1 MNTEHD
7 TEKHEHNRKTDEE
20 EIETI
25 KAELEIA
32 TEKVLYFENLIV
44 AAISMRKLAED
55 KIIQTQSKKLDS
67 LSTKLDSQIQSFG
80 ELIRKAETRREEEVN
95 KVLDAEV
102 RLIVVENR
110 ILHSKLANF

>member
-1 MNTEHD
+1 MNTEQD

-20 EIETI
+20 EMEII

-44 AAISMRKLAED
+44 AANSMRKLAEE

-67 LSTKLDSQIQSFG
+67 LSNKLDSQIKSFG
-80 ELIRKAETRREEEVN
+80 ELIQKAETKREEVIN
-95 KVLDAEV
+95 KLLDAEV
-102 RLIVVENR
+102 RLIVIENR
-110 ILHSKLANF
+110 ILHLKLADL

>member
-1 MNTEHD
+1 MNTELD
-7 TEKHEHNRKTDEE
+7 TEKHEHNIQTDEA
-20 EIETI
+20 EIDSI

-32 TEKVLYFENLIV
+32 TEKVVYFDNLLV
-44 AAISMRKLAED
+44 AANSMRNLAED

-67 LSTKLDSQIQSFG
+67 LSNKLDSQIQSIG
-80 ELIRKAETRREEEVN
+80 ELIRKAETKREEAIN

-102 RLIVVENR
+102 KLIVVENR